1 MAQRHKAIKA
11 TLDVG
16 TSAEWNDDHTADF
29 DEEILLERNFITPVI
44 TTEWDLTVGGTGVAA
59 VLTFQDHHAFCKI
72 NSGAANADFSCMKY
86 EFNGAAGNITSYLDE
101 PVMTM
106 AVWLDAYAATGK
118 VAEFGLLTSATAP
131 FTALQSG
138 AYFRINA
145 NKLYTVCGNAGAET
159 ATDITP
165 LTGIPEYGHY
175 RIELGAANAKF
186 YVDDMETPLR
196 TETTNLPTGDLTM
209 AFAARDDLT
218 TAAIMYIDAVALTRN
233 RYQ

>member
-1 MAQRHKAIKA
+1 MALRHKAVKA

-16 TSAEWNDDHTADF
+16 TSAEWNDDHISDF
-29 DEEILLERNFITPVI
+29 DEEILIERNFITPVI
-44 TTEWDLTVGGTGVAA
+44 TTEWDLTTNGTGVAA

-72 NSGAANADFSCMKY
+72 DSGAANADYSCMKY
-86 EFNGAAGNITSYLDE
+86 EFNGAAGNITSYLDG

-118 VAEFGLLTSATAP
+118 VTEFGFLTNATAP
-131 FTALQSG
+131 FTANQSG

-145 NKLYTVCGNAGAET
+145 NKLYTVTGNAGAET

-165 LTGIPEYGHY
+165 LAGISEYAQY
-175 RIELGAANAKF
+175 RIELGAANCKF
-186 YVDDMETPLR
+186 YVDNMVTPAR
-196 TETTNLPTGDLTM
+196 TETANLPTGDLTM
-209 AFAARDDLT
+209 AFAARDDSG
-218 TAAIMYIDAVALTRN
+218 TATEMYIDAVALTRK